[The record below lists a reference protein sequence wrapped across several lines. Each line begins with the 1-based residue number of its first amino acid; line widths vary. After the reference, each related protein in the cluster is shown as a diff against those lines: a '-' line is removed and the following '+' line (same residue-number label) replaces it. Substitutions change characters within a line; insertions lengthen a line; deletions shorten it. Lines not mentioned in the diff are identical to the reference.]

1 MNEELVVTAALA
13 ALTLGALVT
22 YFWRF
27 LGVLLS
33 GRIDAGSLMF
43 QWVGAVSYA
52 LLAALIARMIV
63 LPLGPPLDATPL
75 SYRLAATV
83 IALAVFFATRRNLLL
98 GVLGGAGGLILLRLL
113 APLF

>member
-1 MNEELVVTAALA
+1 MNDPVVVSALI

-33 GRIDAGSLMF
+33 GRIDAGSPIF

-75 SYRLAATV
+75 SYRLTATV
-83 IALAVFFATRRNLLL
+83 LALAIFFASRRNLLM

-113 APLF
+113 EPFW